1 MKYVIIGNSAAA
13 IGGVEGIRSVDTE
26 GEIMLISRESEFTYS
41 RPLIS
46 YYLGG
51 EVKKENMGY
60 RNADFYEKN
69 QVKAILG
76 KAVTA
81 VNRDKKEVK
90 LDDGST
96 VSYDKLL
103 VATGAVPLMPP
114 IPGLEQVKESYTFQS
129 MTDVLALEKAL
140 TPEKDVLILGGGL
153 IGLKCAE
160 GIGDK
165 AKSITVIDRFDRV
178 LPSVLDDEG
187 AAMVQKRGEENGVKF
202 FLGENAIKVEA
213 NKIICESGKEFNF
226 DILVV
231 AAGVKPET
239 TLMKDAGAKI
249 DRGIVV
255 DEENATSLP
264 DIYAA
269 GDCVEE
275 IDIVDGTMKILALLP
290 DAYLGGKNAG
300 VNMAGGNSVYNT
312 AMAVNALKFWGDHLI
327 TAGIREGE
335 EYVVNMDG
343 AYKKL
348 YYDDTHLNGF
358 IMVGEVNRAGI
369 YTSIIRERTPL
380 TDVDFEMIKENP
392 QYLAFSRQVRDE
404 KLGGRK

>member
-26 GEIMLISRESEFTYS
+26 GEITLISRESEFTYS

-51 EVKKENMGY
+51 EVKRENMGY
-60 RNADFYEKN
+60 RSADFYEKN

-76 KAVTA
+76 KAVIS
-81 VNRDKKEVK
+81 VDSKKREVK
-90 LDDGST
+90 LDDGA
-96 VSYDKLL
+96 VIPYDKLL

-114 IPGLEQVKESYTFQS
+114 IPGLDQIKDKYTFQS
-129 MTDVLALEKAL
+129 MADVLALEEAL
-140 TPEKDVLILGGGL
+140 SPEKDVLILGGGL

-178 LPSVLDDEG
+178 LPSVLDEEG
-187 AAMVQKRGEENGVKF
+187 AAIVEKRGEDNGVQF
-202 FLGENAIKVEA
+202 FLGENAVKAEDH
-213 NKIICESGKEFNF
+213 KMICESGKEFKF
-226 DILVV
+226 DLLVV

-239 TLMKDAGAKI
+239 SLMKEAGAKI

-255 DEENATSLP
+255 DDKNATALP

-275 IDIVDGTMKILALLP
+275 VDVVDHTMKILALLP

-300 VNMAGGNSVYNT
+300 INMAGGDSVYDT

-335 EYVVNMDG
+335 EYVVNKEG

-348 YYDDTHLNGF
+348 YYNDTYLNGF
-358 IMVGEVNRAGI
+358 IMVGDVNRAGI
-369 YTSIIRERTPL
+369 YTCVIRERTPL
-380 TDVDFEMIKENP
+380 ADIDFELIKENP
-392 QYLAFSRQVRDE
+392 QYLAFSCQVRDE